1 MPSTPSLPACRPRLA
16 TPRNPAR
23 ASLGAQVEGVAEL
36 LGLPPMPWQTD
47 LYAVTHEVDP
57 AGHLWFRIVVVVVPR
72 QQGKSSATNA
82 VMVRRSV
89 MAPNMTTVYTAQD
102 RSIAAERLV
111 EQLYERQLRPSP
123 LGPAVEARRAN
134 GSERLTFRNGSRV
147 ILVAPHERSAH
158 GMTLDLAMIDE
169 AWAQRDMSLP
179 QAFSPAMV
187 TRPDAQL
194 WIVSTVGDGSDSLLA
209 HYQAAGAASLADPDS
224 RLCYVEYS
232 AAPTADPDDPATWL
246 ACMPA
251 IGHTIDLDTIRAERA
266 GLPSDEFE
274 RAYLCRRPV
283 AGPADR
289 LISAAAWAAGLD
301 PAAEPTAPL
310 AMAVE
315 VPFDRSS
322 ATIAVC
328 GSGGP
333 DVRVVEVI
341 DRRPD
346 TGWVTARLVELWER
360 HRPTAIVID
369 PGGPAAPWITDLE
382 ALRLP
387 VKPLT
392 ARDLAA
398 ACGGFYDDV
407 RRGAVRHRTD
417 RDLDAAVAAVQRRPL
432 SNAWA
437 WDRRAGLTD
446 VSPLVAVT
454 LARWGHVGAPG
465 PPIFAAR

>member
-1 MPSTPSLPACRPRLA
+1 
-16 TPRNPAR
+16 
-23 ASLGAQVEGVAEL
+23 VAGL
-36 LGLPPMPWQTD
+36 LGLPPMPWQSELYDLSHETD
-47 LYAVTHEVDP
+47 E
-57 AGHLWFRIVVVVVPR
+57 AGRLWYRIVVVVVPR

-82 VMVRRSV
+82 VIVRRSV
-89 MAPNMTTVYTAQD
+89 MGRNMTTAYTAQD
-102 RSIAAERLV
+102 RAIAAERLI
-111 EQLYERQLRPSP
+111 EQLYERQLRPSCLEP
-123 LGPAVEARRAN
+123 LVEARRAN
-134 GSERLTFRNGSRV
+134 GSERLTFANGSRV
-147 ILVAPHERSAH
+147 ILVAPHERAAH
-158 GMTLDLAMIDE
+158 GLTLDLAMIDE
-169 AWAQRDMSLP
+169 AWSQRDMSLP

-194 WIVSTVGDGSDSLLA
+194 WIVSTVGDGTDSLLA

-232 AAPTADPDDPATWL
+232 ADPADDPDYPATWL

-266 GLPSDEFE
+266 GLPADEFE
-274 RAYLCRRPV
+274 RAYLCRRPT

-289 LISAAAWAAGLD
+289 LISEASWAACYE
-301 PAAEPTAPL
+301 PAATPAPPL
-310 AMAVE
+310 AMALE
-315 VPFDRSS
+315 VPYDRSS

-341 DRRPD
+341 DRRPETD
-346 TGWVTARLVELWER
+346 WVTARALELWER
-360 HRPTAIVID
+360 HRPTCIVID
-369 PGGPAAPWITDLE
+369 TGGPAAPWFRELE

-387 VKPLT
+387 VKSLT
-392 ARDLAA
+392 AREMAA

-407 RRGAVRHRTD
+407 RRGALRHRTD
-417 RDLDAAVAAVQRRPL
+417 RELDAAVAAVQRRPL

-437 WDRRAGLTD
+437 WDRRASSTD

-454 LARWGHVGAPG
+454 LARWGHAGTPG
-465 PPIFAAR
+465 TAVFASL